1 MLRSVVIVIV
11 GSLCVFQCGCISLQ
25 SFIQADK
32 PQLDTSYLKAAGYSI
47 PPGGVPM
54 YMEQEESTSTEPQV
68 VLEIRGGENERHVQK
83 VPLPVERPVFV
94 EDLVKQAKLNEQLGQ
109 LNISIM
115 RKTVE
120 GPPIRLKIR
129 TDSDGKAESI
139 GSNYALQPGDHL
151 VIIEDNRSSLERFM
165 ESQFGR

>member
-1 MLRSVVIVIV
+1 MLRSVVIVFV
-11 GSLCVFQCGCISLQ
+11 SGLFVFQSGCVSLQ
-25 SFIQADK
+25 SFIQADR

-54 YMEQEESTSTEPQV
+54 YVEEESTSTEPQI
-68 VLEIRGGENERHVQK
+68 VLEIRGGENERHIEK
-83 VPLPVERPVFV
+83 VPLPMERPVFV
-94 EDLVKQAKLNEQLGQ
+94 EDLVRQARLNDQLGK

-115 RKTVE
+115 RPTPE
-120 GPPIRLKIR
+120 GPPIRLKVN

-151 VIIEDNRSSLERFM
+151 VILEDNRSALERFM
-165 ESQFGR
+165 ESQFKR